1 MWQLV
6 GTKQTKGGLAC
17 LITNQILDSV
27 FKTLEDRKFK
37 KDISSTCQNNLP
49 KHGENK
55 TIYRI
60 HRLSGDFLLTL
71 DSQGS

>member
-1 MWQLV
+1 MLRFLTILRV
-6 GTKQTKGGLAC
+6 HVTASRHQTNQGWLAC

-27 FKTLEDRKFK
+27 FKALEDRKFK

-60 HRLSGDFLLTL
+60 HR
-71 DSQGS
+71 